1 MARLISAYRKLPSPA
16 NRRKLAG
23 YLAKH
28 MMAACLAT
36 PEERAFL
43 LAHGFEA

>member
-1 MARLISAYRKLPSPA
+1 MSRLIAAYRKSPSPA
-16 NRRKLAG
+16 NRRKLAA
-23 YLAKH
+23 YLATH

-43 LAHGFEA
+43 LAHEFEA

>member
-1 MARLISAYRKLPSPA
+1 MTRLIAAYTKLPSPT
-16 NRRKLAG
+16 NRARLAA

-28 MMAACLAT
+28 QMAICMAT

-43 LAHGFEA
+43 LAHDFAL